1 VIEHR
6 PNRSCRGLKSRPNDE
21 AEVQNAT
28 DFATVVACGVSV
40 PVVGVRIH
48 SSSEQRKCRR
58 VEQRV
63 SGLLT
68 SQDGSLHSSE
78 ARPAWRSRRGSQRL
92 ALREQLRCRALAF
105 RFISRSLP
113 VSQDYIREP
122 ENIDAGHRSL
132 VRTIGVCS
140 QLEVEHH
147 HGCLLG
153 SSSWMGTLGMC
164 IGGEE

>member
-21 AEVQNAT
+21 AEVHSAT
-28 DFATVVACGVSV
+28 DFATVVARGVSV
-40 PVVGVRIH
+40 PVVRIRIH

-68 SQDGSLHSSE
+68 SQDGSLYSSK
-78 ARPAWRSRRGSQRL
+78 ARTAWRNRRGSQRL
-92 ALREQLRCRALAF
+92 ALREQLRYRALAL
-105 RFISRSLP
+105 RFISRS
-113 VSQDYIREP
+113 VSVSHFDIHEP
-122 ENIDAGHRSL
+122 ENIDAGPRSL
-132 VRTIGVCS
+132 VQTISVRS
-140 QLEVEHH
+140 RLEVEHH

-153 SSSWMGTLGMC
+153 SSSWMGTLAM
-164 IGGEE
+164 